1 MEIIKRELWV
11 TQKRMLLPVPY
22 VQGTNAVTLEF
33 SFMDYTIPSGAT
45 ARIYIKKPSGKEVY
59 NTATVKNNVVTVKPT
74 TQMFAEAGE
83 YPGQIQIVKSSS
95 ILATFLIPFQ
105 VERNIVSESA
115 VQSANEYGILDELI
129 EDARTTISNM
139 EGLID
144 QVETKLKNGEFD
156 GPKGDTGEDGATWL
170 FGTSVPSSSTG
181 KNGDFYLRTSTY
193 DVYQKSSGSW
203 TKKGNIKG
211 ATGAT
216 GATGAAA
223 TITVGTVTTGEP
235 GTQAKVTNSGT
246 SGAAV
251 FDFTIPRGA
260 TGEIENLDTATVNF
274 TQASTRSNIL
284 PTDTLKVILGKIKKF
299 FADLHTVAF
308 SGSYSD
314 LKDKPTI
321 PSIVN
326 NLTSTS
332 TDSGLSAAMGKQLA
346 DNQGNLSD
354 LDTTE
359 KDSLVGAI
367 NAEHARIQYGKT
379 GVINASAGPGNLGT
393 GLLNQQI
400 GDVTITFPKKFSN
413 IPMVIVGIVSPNVEL
428 AEANVNYGGISVT
441 VKDGSITTSG
451 FVLRAFNDSGGGV
464 SPQATWIAIG
474 D

>member
-45 ARIYIKKPSGKEVY
+45 ARIYVKKPSRKEVY

-74 TQMFAEAGE
+74 TQMFAETGE

-95 ILATFLIPFQ
+95 ILATFLIPFR

-115 VQSANEYGILDELI
+115 VQSANEYGILDGLI

-144 QVETKLKNGEFD
+144 QVEIKLENGEFD

-170 FGTSVPSSSTG
+170 SGTSVPSSSTG
-181 KNGDFYLRTSTY
+181 KNGDFYLRRSSY

-216 GATGAAA
+216 GATGTAA

-251 FDFTIPRGA
+251 FDFTIPRGD
-260 TGEIENLDTATVNF
+260 TGEIENLDTATINF

-284 PTDTLKVILGKIKKF
+284 ATDTLKVILGKIKKF

-332 TDSGLSAAMGKQLA
+332 TDSALSAAMGKQLA
-346 DNQGNLSD
+346 DNQGDLSD
-354 LDTTE
+354 LDTTA
-359 KDSLVGAI
+359 KDDLVTAMNELTTSIKELSESRGQI
-367 NAEHARIQYGKT
+367 GMT
-379 GVINASAGPGNLGT
+379 GVISAYANKIT
-393 GLLNQQI
+393 TY
-400 GDVTITFPKKFSN
+400 DVTFPKAFSKT
-413 IPMVIVGIVSPNVEL
+413 PRVLACFYSGSTTLEFYKATLSVIDISTTGFTINVYNGHSGGFSPNVMWFARE
-428 AEANVNYGGISVT
+428 E
-441 VKDGSITTSG
+441 
-451 FVLRAFNDSGGGV
+451 
-464 SPQATWIAIG
+464 
-474 D
+474 

>member
-11 TQKRMLLPVPY
+11 TQKRMLLPIHY

-45 ARIYIKKPSGKEVY
+45 ARIYVKKPSGKEVY
-59 NTATVKNNVVTVKPT
+59 NTATLKNNVVTVKPT

-83 YPGQIQIVKSSS
+83 YPGQIQIVKSPS

-144 QVETKLKNGEFD
+144 QIETKLENGEFD

-170 FGTSVPSSSTG
+170 SGTSVPSSSTG

-216 GATGAAA
+216 GATGTAA

-235 GTQAKVTNSGT
+235 GTEAQVSNRGT

-251 FDFTIPRGA
+251 FDFTIPRGD
-260 TGEIENLDTATVNF
+260 TGEIENLDTATINF
-274 TQASTRSNIL
+274 TQATTRSNIL
-284 PTDTLKVILGKIKKF
+284 ATDTMKVILGKIKKF

-321 PSIVN
+321 PSILN
-326 NLTSTS
+326 NLISTS
-332 TDSGLSAAMGKQLA
+332 TDAGLSAAMGKQLA
-346 DNQGNLSD
+346 DNQGDLSD
-354 LDTTE
+354 LDTDG
-359 KDSLVGAI
+359 KDNLVEAI
-367 NAEHARIQYGKT
+367 NEEHARIQSGKT
-379 GVINASAGPGNLGT
+379 GPINASGKANIPD
-393 GLLNQQI
+393 QSYAIVQ
-400 GDVTITFPKKFSN
+400 ITFLKAFPS
-413 IPMVIVGIVSPNVEL
+413 IPNVVVGIVCP
-428 AEANVNYGGISVT
+428 AESENANYGGLTAT
-441 VKDGSITTSG
+441 VEEGSITKTG
-451 FVLRAFNDSGGGV
+451 FNLRVFNDSGSGCQPRA
-464 SPQATWIAIG
+464 SWIASI
-474 D
+474 